1 MATYNQT
8 NTVLNSLMSQF
19 RGTSGL
25 TKTDLTGLIS
35 LGQASISSDNFKDA
49 YGHAISDMVGKTVV
63 RYLKSTLELPEIYRD
78 GFEYGGILRK
88 IRILPNQMKE
98 NESVKIGQ
106 NGYTPNPLAINK
118 FSYSEKF
125 FGDFDA
131 WSDITTVPD
140 DLFKKSFH
148 SGEEYGAFIDGV
160 MGSIASN
167 FTAHTNLMGK
177 TAVTNFIAEKIHATN
192 GVINLRAEYNT
203 ATGESLT
210 MNDCLKSQDFL
221 RFAGMR
227 IRNIFNYMHDDN
239 TIFNVGHIATNTPD
253 SEMLVYMLTDFVS
266 AYNTYLLNGVSIFNT
281 DFSKL
286 PYYREMDKW
295 QSPNTGANAIP
306 TFAGNSAINVTTASG
321 HDVSMTGIIGIIA
334 DREAIANTS
343 EDIYVTTDRYNGAR
357 YTNYTHGAVEQY
369 INDLDEQGVIFTI
382 ADTNNE
388 SNANT
393 TKLKK

>member
-8 NTVLNSLMSQF
+8 HTVLNSLMGQF
-19 RGTSGL
+19 RGTTGL

-35 LGQASISSDNFKDA
+35 LGQSSISSDNFKDA
-49 YGHAISDMVGKTVV
+49 YGHAISDMVGKTVI
-63 RYLKSTLELPEIYRD
+63 RFLKSTLELPEIYRN

-88 IRILPNQMKE
+88 IRILPNTMKQ
-98 NESVKIGQ
+98 NESVKIGE

-118 FSYSEKF
+118 FSYNEKF

-131 WSDITTVPD
+131 WSDVTTVPD

-177 TAVTNFIAEKIHATN
+177 TAVTNFIGEKIHATN

-203 ATGESLT
+203 ATGETLT
-210 MNDCLKSQDFL
+210 MAQCLTDAGFL
-221 RFAGMR
+221 KYAGMR
-227 IRNIFNYMHDDN
+227 IRNIYNYMHDDN
-239 TIFNVGHIATNTPD
+239 TIFNVGHVPTNTPD
-253 SEMLVYMLTDFVS
+253 EEMLVYMLTDFVS

-295 QSPNTGANAIP
+295 QAPNTTAYDIP
-306 TFAGNSAINVTTASG
+306 SFAGNSAINITTASG
-321 HDVSMTGIIGIIA
+321 HDVNTSGIIGIIA

-388 SNANT
+388 SNNNMR
-393 TKLKK
+393 TKK